1 MPLAQGMEVFGETK
15 RWAPQTQ
22 IAVITGFTAVGQL
35 AEWVA
40 AGVDGLFL
48 KTCPPEEMKE
58 GFSLIL
64 HGGSYYSAKVMQ
76 LLKNANFPLILLDG
90 LYPAFV

>member
-1 MPLAQGMEVFGETK
+1 
-15 RWAPQTQ
+15 
-22 IAVITGFTAVGQL
+22 VITGFTAVGQL

-64 HGGSYYSAKVMQ
+64 HGGSYYFANVMQ